1 MEFSKHISALKA
13 SPTVA
18 LNSAAKELSK
28 QGVKVYNFAVG
39 EPDFSTPEVVC
50 EVAIES
56 IRKGRT
62 KYGPPGGS
70 PAFKQAII
78 DKLKRDNNLT
88 YSPDQIVAGVG
99 AKELLFHLML
109 ALLNE
114 GDEVLIPAPY
124 WVSYTDQ
131 VIATGATPV
140 VIPMPDQHDA
150 PRITAE
156 MIEAYATERTKL
168 IILNSPNN
176 PAGYVLP
183 EDQIK
188 ALGSYLETKPWWVIS
203 DEIYEYMAFDHKH
216 VSLGA
221 VCPALMDRYI
231 HVNGLSKG
239 AAMTGWRV
247 GYIAAPPALAKLVK
261 NLQSQSSTCL
271 PPFIEDAAIKALEL
285 GKGLMGDKFE
295 LLKRRR
301 DIAKKLLREIPGVCM
316 IEPEGAFYTFIDI
329 RTVLAQKHD
338 GISSF
343 DFSRTL
349 LERFHVAMVPGEAFG
364 VAGFLRLSYATDE
377 ETISE
382 GIGRLKQALVG

>member
-18 LNSAAKELSK
+18 LNSAAKELSRK
-28 QGVKVYNFAVG
+28 GVKVYNFAVG
-39 EPDFSTPEVVC
+39 EPDFATPDVVC
-50 EVAIES
+50 DVAIES
-56 IRKGRT
+56 IRNGRT

-78 DKLKRDNNLT
+78 DKLKRDNGLS
-88 YSPDQIVAGVG
+88 YSQEEIVAGIG

-131 VIATGATPV
+131 VIATGATPI
-140 VIPMPDQHDA
+140 VIPMPEDHDA
-150 PRITAE
+150 PRLTAE
-156 MIEAYATERTKL
+156 MIDAYATDRTKL

-188 ALGSYLETKPWWVIS
+188 ALGAYLETKPWWIIS
-203 DEIYEYMAFDHKH
+203 DEIYEYMAFDHTH
-216 VSLGA
+216 VSSGA

-247 GYIAAPPALAKLVK
+247 GFIAAPPALAKLVK

-285 GKGLMGDKFE
+285 GKGLLEDKFE
-295 LLKRRR
+295 LLKSRR
-301 DIAKKLLREIPGVCM
+301 DLAKTLLCEIPGVRM
-316 IEPEGAFYTFIDI
+316 IEPQGAFYCFIDI
-329 RTVLAQKHD
+329 RAVLAEKHNS
-338 GISSF
+338 ISSF
-343 DFSRTL
+343 DFSRQL
-349 LERFHVAMVPGEAFG
+349 LEQFHVAMVPGEAFG

-377 ETISE
+377 KTISE
-382 GIGRLKQALVG
+382 GIERLRQALVG